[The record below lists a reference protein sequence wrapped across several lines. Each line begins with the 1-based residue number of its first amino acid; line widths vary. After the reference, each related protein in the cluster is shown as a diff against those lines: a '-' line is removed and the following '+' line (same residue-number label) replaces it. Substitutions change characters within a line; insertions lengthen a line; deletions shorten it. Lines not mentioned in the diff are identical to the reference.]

1 MTPQEF
7 YSQYLP
13 YAEKVSNQ
21 TGLDPRLVLAQAAL
35 ETGYGK
41 SAPNMN
47 FFGIKS
53 HGRKG
58 GRTLQTSEFENGQMV
73 NQPASFRGYE
83 SPDQSFQ
90 DYARFLKS
98 NPRYGGV
105 LSAEGIENQ
114 ISAMAKSGYATD
126 PNYGAKLA
134 NIAGKFDPSSPPIIA
149 SDAMRVLGKQP
160 KGLLASNTMNTTES
174 EMIPEQKPKGLLGG
188 LFSDPDKRARL
199 AMALEGMT
207 LNPNQGMMASL
218 QGGID
223 QRGEDR
229 KDAAA
234 EAKQLARRNKTAEF
248 LLANGRED
256 LAGLVSQGMMSGSD
270 AAKVLTTASKDT
282 STSAMRNYDEY
293 QRILAEKG
301 PEAAKQFLSTIKSG
315 TTINTG
321 DVGQGNFIY
330 GSKAGLPAGYRLDK
344 RTGEASVI
352 PGGPAAIEAK
362 EESEKAIK
370 GETGQDRKDVSFYAA
385 GERILAEL
393 GKEGAL
399 LPATGLMAT
408 AARGT
413 PLIRLF
419 AQRQENVA
427 QDLAIMESQAQFET
441 LADLKAASPTGA
453 SGLGQLTDAERKALG
468 KLNANF
474 ESSQSEPAIRRTI
487 KSAMILK
494 SYFENGIL
502 DPETNKYRN
511 ATNEELDQMS
521 QGILPTTAEGK
532 PLFGDVQRYFGE
544 TQDKTIDADDGQY
557 TIKEVGK

>member
-98 NPRYGGV
+98 NPRYEGV
-105 LSAEGIENQ
+105 LSAEGIGNQ

-134 NIAGKFDPSSPPIIA
+134 NIADKFDPSLPAIIA

-160 KGLLASNTMNTTES
+160 KGLLASSTMNTTES
-174 EMIPEQKPKGLLGG
+174 EMVPEQKPKGLLGG

-229 KDAAA
+229 KEAAA
-234 EAKQLARRNKTAEF
+234 EAKKLAQTNKSLEFLASQPGGEDYVRLAEAAGVPTAMKAYLDNKKAPKSTTAEDKIAR
-248 LLANGRED
+248 LKSTGMSDDLAIGIVDGRYVVKTNDITGETFVFD
-256 LAGLVSQGMMSGSD
+256 VATGRKLFDATGTSNNQVLVGETAPIPDEGSLAGLDPTKALALTGYANSWLN
-270 AAKVLTTASKDT
+270 AAADT
-282 STSAMRNYDEY
+282 FGQKLPA
-293 QRILAEKG
+293 
-301 PEAAKQFLSTIKSG
+301 PEAAKASAAMRSLATRTI
-315 TTINTG
+315 
-321 DVGQGNFIY
+321 
-330 GSKAGLPAGYRLDK
+330 A
-344 RTGEASVI
+344 
-352 PGGPAAIEAK
+352 
-362 EESEKAIK
+362 
-370 GETGQDRKDVSFYAA
+370 
-385 GERILAEL
+385 
-393 GKEGAL
+393 
-399 LPATGLMAT
+399 
-408 AARGT
+408 
-413 PLIRLF
+413 
-419 AQRQENVA
+419 
-427 QDLAIMESQAQFET
+427 
-441 LADLKAASPTGA
+441 LADTEFAGKPTNFLRERVEQNFSINPDQISMGPRVALERSNVIIDMLQETVDGAKAVIAGGTA
-453 SGLGQLTDAERKALG
+453 TVDAK
-468 KLNANF
+468 
-474 ESSQSEPAIRRTI
+474 
-487 KSAMILK
+487 KSAMDSLPK
-494 SYFENGIL
+494 SEALLRDYISLRDALNSNLSNGNNPAQI
-502 DPETNKYRN
+502 PK
-511 ATNEELDQMS
+511 
-521 QGILPTTAEGK
+521 
-532 PLFGDVQRYFGE
+532 DVM
-544 TQDKTIDADDGQY
+544 TIYEQY
-557 TIKEVGK
+557 TSEAN